1 MRRVLVVVL
10 ACALAAALVATATAA
25 TKRIKIGDNYFV
37 HDGGRP
43 TVTISTGDSVRWV
56 WTGKNFHN
64 VIVLRGPTQFHS
76 AFKRK
81 GAYRHTFNAAGTYI
95 IYCAVHGYP
104 DQWMKL
110 VVK

>member
-10 ACALAAALVATATAA
+10 ACALAGALVATATAA

-43 TVTISTGDSVRWV
+43 TVRVSTGDTVRWV
-56 WTGKNFHN
+56 WTGKAFHN

-76 AFKRK
+76 PIQRK
-81 GAYRHTFNAAGTYI
+81 GEYKHRFNRAGTYI
-95 IYCAVHGYP
+95 IYCAIHGYP

-110 VVK
+110 VVG